1 MNQINHFILTLLF
14 LVTTSNFISAQTKT
28 KAPTVIT
35 IPSSITVDKEEALK
49 AFNYINEIRAN
60 PAKFSAELGV
70 NLNGVKSKPALR
82 WNDTLSKVAQ
92 ERAADLAKRKYFSHI
107 NPDGEGVNILI
118 FRAGYNL
125 PKDWIKDKKTNNF
138 ESLQAGAE
146 DGKDAVKDLIIDEG
160 EPRQGHRKHLLGI
173 DDWNSSLKD
182 IGIGFVRAP
191 DSEYKTYIC
200 IIIAKHN
207 W

>member
-1 MNQINHFILTLLF
+1 MRNKNHFALMLIITFFVLAGNISVFAQSKNT
-14 LVTTSNFISAQTKT
+14 VNKSTSIS
-28 KAPTVIT
+28 
-35 IPSSITVDKEEALK
+35 VDNEEALK

-60 PAKFSAELGV
+60 PAKYSQEIGV
-70 NLNGVKSKPALR
+70 NLNGVKPKPALK
-82 WNDTLSKVAQ
+82 WNDTLAKVAQ
-92 ERAADLAKRKYFSHI
+92 ERAADLAKRNYFSHV

-118 FRAGYNL
+118 FRAGYKL
-125 PKDWIKDKKTNNF
+125 PEAWIKDKRTNNF
-138 ESLQAGAE
+138 ESLQAGAI

-160 EPRQGHRKHLLGI
+160 ESRIGHRKHLLGI
-173 DDWNSSLKD
+173 DDWNASLKD

-191 DSEYKTYIC
+191 GSEYKTYVC